1 MLTYNESFLLTL
13 IMIAGIAWS
22 VVALFVGLQTIH
34 QYSFKETVMSLLLT
48 IVFMLIIVIVCII
61 LSMMW
66 NSLST
71 FLTSV
76 GKELIYNAF

>member
-1 MLTYNESFLLTL
+1 MLTVWIKT
-13 IMIAGIAWS
+13 AGI
-22 VVALFVGLQTIH
+22 
-34 QYSFKETVMSLLLT
+34 
-48 IVFMLIIVIVCII
+48 MLIIVIVCII

>member
-1 MLTYNESFLLTL
+1 MPALLSFLGMVIPYTL
-13 IMIAGIAWS
+13 
-22 VVALFVGLQTIH
+22 
-34 QYSFKETVMSLLLT
+34 
-48 IVFMLIIVIVCII
+48 FMLIIVIVCII